1 MMQERHGHRMKLKFA
16 AYATAA
22 VLIGFAVMML
32 PLALETGPP
41 TYEPRLAPFTFT
53 SSDSKGGNE
62 QRDQL
67 DATYGLAS
75 QPSNMLPSGLILL
88 AGLAV
93 ALVAY
98 VSLRKHIRQL
108 PAFSFS

>member
-1 MMQERHGHRMKLKFA
+1 MKIKLA

-32 PLALETGPP
+32 PRALETGPP
-41 TYEPRLAPFTFT
+41 TYKPELNPFPYT
-53 SSDSKGGNE
+53 SSLSEGENE
-62 QRDQL
+62 QRNQQDN
-67 DATYGLAS
+67 TYGPAS
-75 QPSNMLPSGLILL
+75 IPSNMLPSGLILL

-98 VSLRKHIRQL
+98 ASLRKQL
-108 PAFSFS
+108 K

>member
-1 MMQERHGHRMKLKFA
+1 MMQERHGHGMKLKLA

-41 TYEPRLAPFTFT
+41 TYEPSLAPFTFT
-53 SSDSKGGNE
+53 SSDGKGGNE

-67 DATYGLAS
+67 DNTYEPVSL
-75 QPSNMLPSGLILL
+75 PSNMLPSGLILL

-98 VSLRKHIRQL
+98 ASLRKQL
-108 PAFSFS
+108 K

>member
-1 MMQERHGHRMKLKFA
+1 MKIKLA

-32 PLALETGPP
+32 PRALRIEPP
-41 TYEPRLAPFTFT
+41 TYKPELVNPFEPYRSVTQ
-53 SSDSKGGNE
+53 GGNE
-62 QRDQL
+62 QRDQP
-67 DATYGLAS
+67 DDTFGPAS
-75 QPSNMLPSGLILL
+75 VPGNMLPSGLILL

-98 VSLRKHIRQL
+98 ASLRKQL
-108 PAFSFS
+108 K

>member
-1 MMQERHGHRMKLKFA
+1 MKIKLA

-41 TYEPRLAPFTFT
+41 TYDPRQAPSTYL
-53 SSDSKGGNE
+53 SPLSEGGNE
-62 QRDQL
+62 QRNQQGDTFGSTSTSY
-67 DATYGLAS
+67 DI
-75 QPSNMLPSGLILL
+75 LPSGLILL
-88 AGLAV
+88 AGLAA

-98 VSLRKHIRQL
+98 ASIRKQL
-108 PAFSFS
+108 K

>member
-1 MMQERHGHRMKLKFA
+1 MKIKLA

-41 TYEPRLAPFTFT
+41 TYDPRQAPSTYI
-53 SSDSKGGNE
+53 SPLSEGGNE
-62 QRDQL
+62 QRNQQDGTL
-67 DATYGLAS
+67 GPAS
-75 QPSNMLPSGLILL
+75 APYNILPSGLILL

-93 ALVAY
+93 ALIGYA
-98 VSLRKHIRQL
+98 SLRKQL
-108 PAFSFS
+108 K

>member
-1 MMQERHGHRMKLKFA
+1 MKIKLA

-41 TYEPRLAPFTFT
+41 TYDPRQAPSTYT
-53 SSDSKGGNE
+53 SSLSEGGSE
-62 QRDQL
+62 QRNQQDS
-67 DATYGLAS
+67 TYGLAS
-75 QPSNMLPSGLILL
+75 PSSVLPSGLILL

-98 VSLRKHIRQL
+98 ASLRKRL
-108 PAFSFS
+108 K

>member
-1 MMQERHGHRMKLKFA
+1 MMQKRHGHTMKKKIA
-16 AYATAA
+16 AYTTAA

-41 TYEPRLAPFTFT
+41 TYDPLAPSTFT
-53 SSDSKGGNE
+53 SSEGKGPNE

-67 DATYGLAS
+67 DHMYGLAS
-75 QPSNMLPSGLILL
+75 QPSNMLPSSLILL

-93 ALVAY
+93 ALMVY
-98 VSLRKHIRQL
+98 VFLRKQL
-108 PAFSFS
+108 G

>member
-1 MMQERHGHRMKLKFA
+1 MKIKLA

-32 PLALETGPP
+32 PRALETGPP
-41 TYEPRLAPFTFT
+41 TYNPLAPSTFT
-53 SSDSKGGNE
+53 SSEGKGTNE

-67 DATYGLAS
+67 DNTYGLAS
-75 QPSNMLPSGLILL
+75 QPSNILPSGLILL
-88 AGLAV
+88 AGLVV

-98 VSLRKHIRQL
+98 AFLRKQL
-108 PAFSFS
+108 K